1 MLKWTARAFAIAAA
15 MQLSLASAQEAEDTA
30 IAPPGPT
37 VTDEAAEEVQ
47 ETNEAIQDA
56 NENAREVQQDAFENR
71 QEAAEETRENLQ
83 DARDEVQDAR
93 EDAADEL
100 NEANRDI
107 QREARFRPQA
117 DGGQVDERVR
127 AATANLNIDDATR
140 SRYRW
145 HNGEWWFKTSS
156 GNWKFHR
163 DGQWQDF
170 DPTTYQARNSGSGA
184 IYGSSSGATYG
195 SSSGNWVPQ
204 GNTTYVQP
212 QQFSGSNGYSYQSQP
227 YTTQRYGVARPNYDS
242 RYYNQGW
249 NNQGWNNNRGWNN
262 GWNNGY
268 NNGYYNNGYGY
279 NSGWGTGYNPGN
291 DRFYGRGPYGQP
303 YSISGDRY
311 RGGVIGSEIGG
322 QLGGRTGAILGGAIG
337 ADAAD

>member
-15 MQLSLASAQEAEDTA
+15 MQLSLASAQETEVDASL
-30 IAPPGPT
+30 APPGPN
-37 VTDEAAEEVQ
+37 VTDRAAEEL
-47 ETNEAIQDA
+47 QDA
-56 NENAREVQQDAFENR
+56 NEDVREARQDANESIRDVQQDAFENR
-71 QEAAEETRENLQ
+71 QDAVEDTRENLQ

-93 EDAADEL
+93 QDAREDL
-100 NEANRDI
+100 NDATQGI
-107 QREARFRPQA
+107 QRKARFAPNA
-117 DGGQVDERVR
+117 DGAQVDERVR
-127 AATANLNIDDATR
+127 SATANLNIDDATR

-170 DPTTYQARNSGSGA
+170 DPTTYQARSSGSGA
-184 IYGSSSGATYG
+184 IYGSSSG
-195 SSSGNWVPQ
+195 NWAPQ
-204 GNTTYVQP
+204 GNTTYGQP
-212 QQFSGSNGYSYQSQP
+212 QQFSGSDGYYFQNRP
-227 YTTQRYGVARPNYDS
+227 YTTQRYGAYRPNYDS

-249 NNQGWNNNRGWNN
+249 NNNRGWND
-262 GWNNGY
+262 GYY

-291 DRFYGRGPYGQP
+291 DRYYGRGPYGQP
-303 YSISGDRY
+303 YSIEGDRY
-311 RGGVIGSEIGG
+311 RGGVIGSQIGG
-322 QLGGRTGAILGGAIG
+322 QIGGSTGAIIGGAIG